1 VKPRTMIGAPLLR
14 AVGASQ
20 ANAIVYAPLLDAA
33 VVVPGDPFYSITSQN
48 GVAML
53 VAQLAHESGG
63 FASVVENLNYSVEA
77 LAGMSRFTKT
87 QAKQLGRSATQ
98 KANQEAIANIMYG
111 GRMGNVQAGDGWLF
125 RGGGPLQLT
134 GRSNYTA
141 WGKAIGKT
149 AEEAAE
155 YVRTPEGGVSA
166 ALWFW
171 RVNGLLVPAS
181 RGDVSACTRIIN
193 GGYNGLADRVSR
205 FKSVLAFITG
215 AT

>member
-1 VKPRTMIGAPLLR
+1 MKPRTTISEGLLR
-14 AVGASQ
+14 AVGASR
-20 ANAIVYAPLLDAA
+20 ADAATYAPLLDAA
-33 VVVPGDPFYSITSQN
+33 VMVPGDPFYSVTSQN

-53 VAQLAHESGG
+53 VSQLAHESGG
-63 FASVVENLNYSVEA
+63 FSAVVENLNYSVEA

-87 QAKQLGRSATQ
+87 QARALGRSATQ
-98 KANQEAIANIMYG
+98 KANQQGIANIMYG
-111 GRMGNVQAGDGWLF
+111 GRMGNVQEGDGWRF

-149 AEEAAE
+149 AEEAAD

-181 RGDVSACTRIIN
+181 RADVSACTRIIN

-205 FKSVLAFITG
+205 FKSALAFIT
-215 AT
+215 AAA